1 MAKTKF
7 FVPDKESKE
16 RAEKSRDEQ
25 KLEVFTGIVD
35 GEIKPKIFTGIVQM
49 VEDKGAEAHRGRR
62 YLVTISHH

>member
-25 KLEVFTGIVD
+25 KFDHGVVD
-35 GEIKPKIFTGIVQM
+35 GEIKPKVFAGIVQM

>member
-1 MAKTKF
+1 MIKTRF
-7 FVPDKESKE
+7 FVADKESKE

-25 KLEVFTGIVD
+25 RLDVFTGIVG

>member
-25 KLEVFTGIVD
+25 KFEVFTV
-35 GEIKPKIFTGIVQM
+35 
-49 VEDKGAEAHRGRR
+49 
-62 YLVTISHH
+62 S